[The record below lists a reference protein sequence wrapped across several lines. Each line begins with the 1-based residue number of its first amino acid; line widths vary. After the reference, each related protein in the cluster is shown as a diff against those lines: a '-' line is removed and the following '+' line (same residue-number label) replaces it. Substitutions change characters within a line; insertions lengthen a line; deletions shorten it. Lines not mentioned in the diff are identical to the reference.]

1 MYPLTLT
8 LVESYSEGVALLDK
22 VDSMAQDKSSGNEVA
37 FGRNRTL
44 WKSLML
50 AKILGSSSALFH
62 GKVRWCFSSPGSKVL
77 HHPYSAPPT
86 VAF

>member
-50 AKILGSSSALFH
+50 AKILG
-62 GKVRWCFSSPGSKVL
+62 
-77 HHPYSAPPT
+77 
-86 VAF
+86 